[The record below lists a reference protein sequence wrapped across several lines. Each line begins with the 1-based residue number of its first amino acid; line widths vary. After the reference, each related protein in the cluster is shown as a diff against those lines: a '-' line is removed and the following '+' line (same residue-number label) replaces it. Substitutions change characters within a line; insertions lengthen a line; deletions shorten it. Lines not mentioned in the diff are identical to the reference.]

1 MFWCGR
7 RMVYIESG
15 WIRYL
20 YVTVW
25 GCIYGRTEWRRW
37 VSFAVDQIKWRQV
50 LSLDREVL
58 LFGGTASW
66 PGLWIQWDV
75 IWGSD
80 FRQSFWVSYELAL
93 DHQIA
98 GPGPLPEAGPAK
110 CALTQGD
117 LTVMIFWI
125 LPDPWRIPTR
135 EQEDNLLNQLFFLL
149 AKPTCWT
156 FTKVTVATR
165 AYRSQAPEG
174 SQGLFSFVIQ
184 LKLPSSCYHLL
195 SCVTFQ
201 GLRLFCYSVWS
212 YSTLSSSCLFPLSL
226 KVLCLLCV

>member
-80 FRQSFWVSYELAL
+80 LRQSFWVSYELAL

-135 EQEDNLLNQLFFLL
+135 EQEDNLLNQLFFYLL
-149 AKPTCWT
+149 N
-156 FTKVTVATR
+156 
-165 AYRSQAPEG
+165 
-174 SQGLFSFVIQ
+174 Q
-184 LKLPSSCYHLL
+184 LVELSPRWRWQHERIALKHPRDPKGCFLL
-195 SCVTFQ
+195 SFN
-201 GLRLFCYSVWS
+201 W
-212 YSTLSSSCLFPLSL
+212 SCLHPAIICYL
-226 KVLCLLCV
+226 V